1 MKRQYEIGSY
11 HHILLL
17 IWWVGANN
25 ILDRYFIGYDTA
37 IENVG
42 TFDIKKHGG

>member
-17 IWWVGANN
+17 IWWVGA
-25 ILDRYFIGYDTA
+25 DRYFIGYDTA